1 MANRT
6 GQRVSPDQLY
16 LVPGLLVVYRL
27 VHYLPQRVAI
37 KEGLGELVQHASLAA
52 AALYSVFSV
61 ALLVA
66 APEIAFF
73 FWIWILW
80 FAVMIT
86 AVITYEAGRYL
97 SRSRMRVERPVTA
110 EPSLRMGRWTVG

>member
-1 MANRT
+1 MQDIATSETAPSIERQNPESMRNRNF
-6 GQRVSPDQLY
+6 
-16 LVPGLLVVYRL
+16 
-27 VHYLPQRVAI
+27 
-37 KEGLGELVQHASLAA
+37 VQQASIAA

-61 ALLVA
+61 VLLVA

-73 FWIWILW
+73 LWIWFLW

-97 SRSRMRVERPVTA
+97 SRSRMRVEHPVTA
-110 EPSLRMGRWTVG
+110 DPSLRMGRWTVG